1 MAISI
6 SISLFLLLGLSAFFV
21 FKNYKAHQEIEFLT
35 EILKNKNEE
44 TNEINNFK
52 DAFLINTSH
61 ELQTPLNGIIGI
73 SESLLKGNSGKLSD
87 ETAENIQL
95 IKSSSLRLSNLIGD
109 ILDLAKL
116 KQNELRV
123 NLKPVAIKEIID
135 IVFLFFKEQAKNKNI
150 DLRHEL
156 SDQIPLVMADENRL
170 QQIFY
175 NLIGNAIKFT
185 EAGNILIRAQ
195 KQNDFLCIKIKDTG
209 IGIPD
214 DKLES
219 IFQSYKQVDPM
230 STKATVGTGLGL
242 SITRQLITLQN
253 GKISVESVLGQGSTF
268 TLLIPL
274 SQELNTNKQ
283 SEDYEDDLNVVQ
295 QNYPNVSVI
304 SPPKLVDKNVVGI
317 NREILIVDDEPINL
331 QVASNH
337 LVPEHYDVTT
347 AECGSDALNI
357 ISVRNPP
364 DLILLDIM
372 MPGIDGFE
380 VCKKIRAEYSPS
392 QLPIII
398 LSVKN
403 SVSDLV
409 QAFKLG
415 VNDYLTKPFTGEEL
429 LVRVKNQLLLKE
441 AYETLLENTKLRN
454 ELESRRQTE
463 LELRRIQYKLS
474 KILDHI
480 EEALIGVNEHLE
492 ISFCNKRFG
501 SIIGYNSQSL
511 LGQSFEVLFHDGSLS
526 LMNERLK
533 KIMFIED
540 ELNEYEV
547 NQLNFKHLDGT
558 MLTKNV
564 AWTLI
569 DFEDEKMILL
579 IVSDDDSAKNNLND
593 ISLSELYE
601 QDELLKKMDV
611 ELIKAQLKESSQWD
625 LSTIILDDHMETSER
640 QKVADLLISNS
651 QEERAEGQKQET
663 IRILLVEIMNLT
675 IDYWV
680 TETNTTKIDLA
691 RNSGIWKVYTNRDGW
706 ERAQTMDK
714 YLEPETLPKN
724 PRRKL
729 VVQTAEFVLAN
740 CEKATSHREN
750 LELSLMRL
758 KTII

>member
-6 SISLFLLLGLSAFFV
+6 AFSLSLLIGLSAFIV
-21 FKNYKAHQEIEFLT
+21 LKYLKARKEIDSLT
-35 EILKNKNEE
+35 KILKNKSEKI
-44 TNEINNFK
+44 NEINHLK
-52 DAFLINTSH
+52 DTYLINTSH

-73 SESLLKGNSGKLSD
+73 SESLLKGHSGNLSA

-123 NLKPVAIKEIID
+123 ELKPIAIKEIID
-135 IVFLFFKEQAKNKNI
+135 MVFLFFKDQANNKHI

-156 SDQIPLVMADENRL
+156 SDQIPLVVADENRL
-170 QQIFY
+170 QQVLY

-185 EAGNILIRAQ
+185 EAGSILIQAQ
-195 KQNDFLCIKIKDTG
+195 KQNDFLCLKIIDTG
-209 IGIPD
+209 IGIPA

-219 IFQSYKQVDPM
+219 IFQSYEQVDPM
-230 STKATVGTGLGL
+230 STNAAAGTGLGL
-242 SITRQLITLQN
+242 SITRQLLTLQK
-253 GKISVESVLGQGSTF
+253 GEISVESELGQGSTF
-268 TLLIPL
+268 KLLIPL
-274 SQELNTNKQ
+274 ATEITKKEEPENEET
-283 SEDYEDDLNVVQ
+283 DLKAIQ
-295 QNYPNVSVI
+295 KIQPEVSII
-304 SPPKLVDKNVVGI
+304 SPPKIVNKIVSVI

-337 LVPEHYDVTT
+337 LVTENYNVTT
-347 AECGSDALNI
+347 ADSGNDALDI
-357 ISVRNPP
+357 ISASKPP

-372 MPGIDGFE
+372 MPGLDGYQ
-380 VCKKIRAEYSPS
+380 VCEKVRKDFSPS
-392 QLPIII
+392 QLPIVI

-403 SVSDLV
+403 SVTDLV

-415 VNDYLTKPFTGEEL
+415 ANDYLTKPFTGEEL
-429 LVRVKNQLLLKE
+429 LVRVRNQILLKE
-441 AYETLLENTKLRN
+441 AYETILENTKLKN
-454 ELESRRQTE
+454 EIESRRQTE

-480 EEALIGVNEHLE
+480 EEGLVGINENLE

-501 SIIGYNSQSL
+501 NIIGYSTQSI
-511 LGQSFEVLFHDGSLS
+511 LGQSFEVLFQDSSLS
-526 LMNERLK
+526 LINERLK
-533 KIMFIED
+533 KIMLIKD
-540 ELNEYEV
+540 ELSKYEF
-547 NQLNFKHLDGT
+547 NQLDFKHFDGQ
-558 MLTKNV
+558 MLTKTV

-569 DFEDEKMILL
+569 EFEDEKMMLL
-579 IVSDDDSAKNNLND
+579 IISDEVATDSKLDN

-601 QDELLKKMDV
+601 QDALLKKLDV

-640 QKVADLLISNS
+640 QKGADLLISNS
-651 QEERAEGQKQET
+651 QEERAEGKKQES

-740 CEKATSHREN
+740 CEKATSYREN

-758 KTII
+758 KAII